1 MRLTVFLILL
11 AVLLSPLHSRS
22 VGVWCGD
29 SLLEPTAAFYEEQ
42 EELSG
47 SVVTRMADIK
57 DMAHMDTVYI
67 VAHGWKNTSNDTG
80 GIYIFDVD
88 DAEEAPKDSG
98 NKDSG
103 KVKMPFSVLLALAER
118 AGVRS
123 LVVDTCHAGFVVD
136 AAADRRSTVAVIAG
150 CSSDEVM
157 PVFDGRSLFS
167 LCWAYGEPVPNVAEW
182 YGYVVHPVWR

>member
-1 MRLTVFLILL
+1 MKLTILL
-11 AVLLSPLHSRS
+11 TLIVLLVSPLHSRS

-42 EELSG
+42 EATSG
-47 SVVTRMADIK
+47 SVVTRMSDIK
-57 DMAHMDTVYI
+57 DMAYMDTVYI
-67 VAHGWKNTSNDTG
+67 VAHGWQNTSNDTG
-80 GIYIFDVD
+80 GIYVFDGAGEV
-88 DAEEAPKDSG
+88 PQG
-98 NKDSG
+98 LG

-118 AGVRS
+118 GGVRS

-136 AAADRRSTVAVIAG
+136 AAADRRSPVAVTAG

-167 LCWAYGEPVPNVAEW
+167 LCWAYGDAVPNVVER
-182 YGYVVHPVWR
+182 YGYTVHPVSR

>member
-1 MRLTVFLILL
+1 MKLTILL
-11 AVLLSPLHSRS
+11 ALIVLIVSPLHSRS

-42 EELSG
+42 EALSG
-47 SVVTRMADIK
+47 SVVTRMSDIK
-57 DMAHMDTVYI
+57 DMERFDALYI
-67 VAHGWKNTSNDTG
+67 VTHGWKNTSNDTG
-80 GIYIFDVD
+80 GIYVFDG
-88 DAEEAPKDSG
+88 AGKNPQDSG
-98 NKDSG
+98 T
-103 KVKMPFSVLLALAER
+103 VKMPFSVLLALAER

-150 CSSDEVM
+150 CSPDEVM

-167 LCWAYGEPVPNVAEW
+167 LCWACGNPVPDTAKR

>member
-1 MRLTVFLILL
+1 MKLTILL
-11 AVLLSPLHSRS
+11 ALIVLLVSPLHSRS

-29 SLLEPTAAFYEEQ
+29 SLLEPTAAFYEKQ
-42 EELSG
+42 EALSG

-67 VAHGWKNTSNDTG
+67 VTHGWQNTSNDTG
-80 GIYIFDVD
+80 GIYVFD
-88 DAEEAPKDSG
+88 DAGETPKDSG
-98 NKDSG
+98 T
-103 KVKMPFSVLLALAER
+103 VKMPFSVLLALAER

-123 LVVDTCHAGFVVD
+123 LVVDTCHAGFAVNV
-136 AAADRRSTVAVIAG
+136 ATDRRSPVAVIAG

-167 LCWAYGEPVPNVAEW
+167 LCWACGNPVPDTAARD
-182 YGYVVHPVWR
+182 GYTVHPVWR

>member
-1 MRLTVFLILL
+1 MKLTILL
-11 AVLLSPLHSRS
+11 TLIVLLVSPLHSRS

-67 VAHGWKNTSNDTG
+67 VAHGWKNTSNNTG
-80 GIYIFDVD
+80 GIYVFDG
-88 DAEEAPKDSG
+88 AGEASKDSG
-98 NKDSG
+98 T
-103 KVKMPFSVLLALAER
+103 VKMPFSVLLALAER
-118 AGVRS
+118 GGVRS
-123 LVVDTCHAGFVVD
+123 LVVDTCHAGFVVN
-136 AAADRRSTVAVIAG
+136 AAADRRSPVAVTAG

-167 LCWAYGEPVPNVAEW
+167 LCWSYNEPVPDTAER
-182 YGYVVHPVWR
+182 YGYLVHPVWR

>member
-1 MRLTVFLILL
+1 MKLTILL
-11 AVLLSPLHSRS
+11 ALIVLLVSPLHSRS

-42 EELSG
+42 EALSG
-47 SVVTRMADIK
+47 SVVTRMSDIK
-57 DMAHMDTVYI
+57 DMERFDTVYL
-67 VAHGWKNTSNDTG
+67 VAHGWENTSNDTG
-80 GIYIFDVD
+80 GIYVFDGAGED
-88 DAEEAPKDSG
+88 PQDSR
-98 NKDSG
+98 

-118 AGVRS
+118 GGVRS

-136 AAADRRSTVAVIAG
+136 AAADRRSPVAVTAG

-167 LCWAYGEPVPNVAEW
+167 LCWACNEPVPDTAER

>member
-1 MRLTVFLILL
+1 MRLTVFLTII
-11 AVLLSPLHSRS
+11 VLILSPIHSRS

-42 EELSG
+42 EALSG
-47 SVVTRMADIK
+47 SAVTRLADIK
-57 DMAHMDTVYI
+57 DIAHMDTVYI
-67 VAHGWKNTSNDTG
+67 VAHGWENTSNDTG
-80 GIYIFDVD
+80 GIYVFDG
-88 DAEEAPKDSG
+88 AGENPQ
-98 NKDSG
+98 DSG
-103 KVKMPFSVLLALAER
+103 KVKIPFSVLLTLAER

-136 AAADRRSTVAVIAG
+136 AAADRRSPVAVTAG

-167 LCWAYGEPVPNVAEW
+167 LCWAYGESVPDTAER
-182 YGYVVHPVWR
+182 YGYTVHPVCR

>member
-1 MRLTVFLILL
+1 MKLTILL
-11 AVLLSPLHSRS
+11 TLIVLLVSPLHSRS

-47 SVVTRMADIK
+47 SVVTRMSDIK
-57 DMAHMDTVYI
+57 DIAHMDTVYI
-67 VAHGWKNTSNDTG
+67 VAHGWQNTSNDTG
-80 GIYIFDVD
+80 GIYVFDGAGED
-88 DAEEAPKDSG
+88 PQ
-98 NKDSG
+98 DSG

-118 AGVRS
+118 GGVRS
-123 LVVDTCHAGFVVD
+123 LVVDTCHAGFVVN
-136 AAADRRSTVAVIAG
+136 AAADRRSPVAVTAG

-167 LCWAYGEPVPNVAEW
+167 LCWACGKPVPDTAER
-182 YGYVVHPVWR
+182 YGYLVHPVWR

>member
-1 MRLTVFLILL
+1 MRLTVFLALI
-11 AVLLSPLHSRS
+11 VLLISPLHSRS

-47 SVVTRMADIK
+47 SAVTRLSDIR
-57 DMAHMDTVYI
+57 DMERFDTLYI
-67 VAHGWKNTSNDTG
+67 VAHGWQNTSNDTG
-80 GIYIFDVD
+80 GIYVFDG
-88 DAEEAPKDSG
+88 AEEVKQ
-98 NKDSG
+98 DSG
-103 KVKMPFSVLLALAER
+103 KIKVRVKMPFGVLLALAER

-123 LVVDTCHAGFVVD
+123 LVVDTCHAGFAVD
-136 AAADRRSTVAVIAG
+136 VAEDRRSPVAVIAG

-167 LCWAYGEPVPNVAEW
+167 LCWACGKSVPDTAER
-182 YGYVVHPVWR
+182 YGYTVHPVWR

>member
-1 MRLTVFLILL
+1 MKLTILL
-11 AVLLSPLHSRS
+11 TLIVLLVSPLHSRS

-42 EELSG
+42 EALSG
-47 SVVTRMADIK
+47 SVVTRMSDIK

-80 GIYIFDVD
+80 GIYVFDG
-88 DAEEAPKDSG
+88 AGEASKDSG
-98 NKDSG
+98 T
-103 KVKMPFSVLLALAER
+103 VKMPFSVLLALAER

-136 AAADRRSTVAVIAG
+136 AAADRRSPVAVTAG
-150 CSSDEVM
+150 CSPDEVM

-167 LCWAYGEPVPNVAEW
+167 LSWACGETIPDVVER
-182 YGYVVHPVWR
+182 YGYLVHPVWR

>member
-1 MRLTVFLILL
+1 MKLTILL
-11 AVLLSPLHSRS
+11 TLIVLLVSPLHSRS

-42 EELSG
+42 EALSG

-57 DMAHMDTVYI
+57 DMAHMDTVYT
-67 VAHGWKNTSNDTG
+67 VTHGWQNTSNDTG
-80 GIYIFDVD
+80 GIYVFDGAGED
-88 DAEEAPKDSG
+88 PQ
-98 NKDSG
+98 DSG
-103 KVKMPFSVLLALAER
+103 KVKMPFSVLLALAEL

-123 LVVDTCHAGFVVD
+123 LVVDTCHAGFVVN
-136 AAADRRSTVAVIAG
+136 AAADRRSPVAVTAG

-167 LCWAYGEPVPNVAEW
+167 LCWACGKPVPDTAER
-182 YGYVVHPVWR
+182 YGYLVHPVWR

>member
-1 MRLTVFLILL
+1 MKSTILLILL
-11 AVLLSPLHSRS
+11 AILLSPLHSRS

-42 EELSG
+42 EVASG
-47 SVVTRMADIK
+47 NVVTRMSDIK

-67 VAHGWKNTSNDTG
+67 VAHGWQNTFNDTG
-80 GIYIFDVD
+80 GIYVFD
-88 DAEEAPKDSG
+88 DAGAVKQG
-98 NKDSG
+98 SG
-103 KVKMPFSVLLALAER
+103 KSKVPFSVLLALAER

-123 LVVDTCHAGFVVD
+123 LVVDTCHAGFAVN
-136 AAADRRSTVAVIAG
+136 AAADRRSPVAVTAG

-167 LCWAYGEPVPNVAEW
+167 LCWSYGDAIPNVVER
-182 YGYVVHPVWR
+182 YGYEVHPVFR

>member
-1 MRLTVFLILL
+1 MKLTILL
-11 AVLLSPLHSRS
+11 TLIVLLVSPLHSRS

-47 SVVTRMADIK
+47 SVVTRMSDIK
-57 DMAHMDTVYI
+57 DIAHMDTVYI
-67 VAHGWKNTSNDTG
+67 VAHGWQNTSNDTG
-80 GIYIFDVD
+80 GIYVFDG
-88 DAEEAPKDSG
+88 AGEAYT
-98 NKDSG
+98 DSG

-118 AGVRS
+118 GGVRS
-123 LVVDTCHAGFVVD
+123 LVVDTCHAGFVVN
-136 AAADRRSTVAVIAG
+136 AAADRRSPVAVTAG

-167 LCWAYGEPVPNVAEW
+167 LCWACGKPVPDTAER
-182 YGYVVHPVWR
+182 YGYLVHPVWR

>member
-1 MRLTVFLILL
+1 MKLTILL
-11 AVLLSPLHSRS
+11 TLLVLLISPLHSRS

-42 EELSG
+42 ESLSG
-47 SVVTRMADIK
+47 SVVTRLSNIRNMERFDV
-57 DMAHMDTVYI
+57 VY
-67 VAHGWKNTSNDTG
+67 VVTHGWKNTSNDTG
-80 GIYIFDVD
+80 GIYIFDG
-88 DAEEAPKDSG
+88 AGEAKPGSG
-98 NKDSG
+98 T
-103 KVKMPFSVLLALAER
+103 VKMPFSVLLALAER

-123 LVVDTCHAGFVVD
+123 MVVDTCHAGFVVD

-167 LCWAYGEPVPNVAEW
+167 LCWACGNAIPNTAER
-182 YGYVVHPVWR
+182 YGYVVHPAWR

>member
-1 MRLTVFLILL
+1 MRLTVFLALVVL
-11 AVLLSPLHSRS
+11 LLSPLHSRS

-47 SVVTRMADIK
+47 SAVTRLSDIK
-57 DMAHMDTVYI
+57 DMERMDTVYV
-67 VAHGWKNTSNDTG
+67 VAHGWQNASNDTG
-80 GIYIFDVD
+80 GIYVFDGAGEV
-88 DAEEAPKDSG
+88 KQ
-98 NKDSG
+98 DSG
-103 KVKMPFSVLLALAER
+103 KIRKIKMPFGVLLALAER

-123 LVVDTCHAGFVVD
+123 LVVDTCHAGFAVD
-136 AAADRRSTVAVIAG
+136 AATDRRSSVSVIAG

-167 LCWAYGEPVPNVAEW
+167 LCWACGKPVPNTAERF
-182 YGYVVHPVWR
+182 GYLVHPAWR

>member
-1 MRLTVFLILL
+1 MKLTILL
-11 AVLLSPLHSRS
+11 TLIVLLVSPLHSRS

-42 EELSG
+42 EALSG
-47 SVVTRMADIK
+47 SDVTRMSDIK

-80 GIYIFDVD
+80 GIYVFDG
-88 DAEEAPKDSG
+88 AGEASKDSG
-98 NKDSG
+98 T
-103 KVKMPFSVLLALAER
+103 VKMPFSVLLALAER

-123 LVVDTCHAGFVVD
+123 LVVDTCHAGFVVN
-136 AAADRRSTVAVIAG
+136 AAADRRSPVAVTAG

-167 LCWAYGEPVPNVAEW
+167 LCWACGDAVPNTAER
-182 YGYVVHPVWR
+182 YGYTVHPVWR

>member
-1 MRLTVFLILL
+1 MKLTILL
-11 AVLLSPLHSRS
+11 TLIVLLVSPLHSRS

-42 EELSG
+42 EATSG
-47 SVVTRMADIK
+47 SVVTRMSDIK
-57 DMAHMDTVYI
+57 HMEHMDTVYV

-80 GIYIFDVD
+80 GIYVFDG
-88 DAEEAPKDSG
+88 AGEASKDSG
-98 NKDSG
+98 T
-103 KVKMPFSVLLALAER
+103 VKMPFSVLLALAER

-150 CSSDEVM
+150 CSPDEVM

-167 LCWAYGEPVPNVAEW
+167 LCWSCGDSVPDTAER
-182 YGYVVHPVWR
+182 YGYEVHPV

>member
-1 MRLTVFLILL
+1 MKLTILL
-11 AVLLSPLHSRS
+11 ALIVLLISPLHSRS

-42 EELSG
+42 EALSG

-67 VAHGWKNTSNDTG
+67 VTHGWQNTSNDTG
-80 GIYIFDVD
+80 GIYVFDGAGED
-88 DAEEAPKDSG
+88 PQ
-98 NKDSG
+98 DSG

-123 LVVDTCHAGFVVD
+123 LVVDTCHAGFAVNV
-136 AAADRRSTVAVIAG
+136 AADRRSPVAVTAG
-150 CSSDEVM
+150 CSPDEVM

-167 LCWAYGEPVPNVAEW
+167 LSWSCGKPVPNTAER
-182 YGYVVHPVWR
+182 YGYTVHPVHR

>member
-1 MRLTVFLILL
+1 MKLTILL
-11 AVLLSPLHSRS
+11 TLIVLLISPLHSRS

-29 SLLEPTAAFYEEQ
+29 SLLEPTATFYEEQ
-42 EELSG
+42 EALSG
-47 SVVTRMADIK
+47 SAVTRMSDIK
-57 DMAHMDTVYI
+57 DIAHMDTVYI

-80 GIYIFDVD
+80 GIYVFDG
-88 DAEEAPKDSG
+88 AGEAKPGSAG
-98 NKDSG
+98 T
-103 KVKMPFSVLLALAER
+103 VKMPFSVLLALAER

-136 AAADRRSTVAVIAG
+136 AAADRRSPVAVTAG

-167 LCWAYGEPVPNVAEW
+167 LCWSYGESIPDTAER
-182 YGYVVHPVWR
+182 YGYVVHPIHR